1 MFQSTTKVRVRY
13 AETDQMGYCYY
24 GNYAQYYE
32 VARVEAL
39 RSLGISYKNLE
50 AQGYLLP
57 VSDFS
62 IKYVLPAFYDE
73 ELLVKCTIYE
83 LTNFKIKFKYE
94 INNTNG
100 DLLNFG
106 NTTLVF
112 VDKETKKPVNCPD
125 FLNNKLLK
133 FIHEK

>member
-50 AQGYLLP
+50 DQGFLLP
-57 VSDFS
+57 VSDFN
-62 IKYVLPAFYDE
+62 IKYILPAFYDE
-73 ELLVKCTIYE
+73 VLSVKCIINE

-94 INNTNG
+94 IHNTNG

-106 NTTLVF
+106 STTLVF
-112 VDKETKKPVNCPD
+112 VDKQTKKPVNCPD
-125 FLNNKLLK
+125 FLNNKLTK

>member
-1 MFQSTTKVRVRY
+1 MFQSTAKVRVRY

-32 VARVEAL
+32 VARVEGL
-39 RSLGISYKNLE
+39 RKLGISYKDLE

-57 VSDFS
+57 VSEFH
-62 IKYVLPAFYDE
+62 IKYILPAYYDE

-83 LTNFKIKFKYE
+83 LPKIKIKFNYE
-94 INNTNG
+94 IHNING

-106 NTTLVF
+106 STTLVF
-112 VDKETKKPVNCPD
+112 VDKQTKKPVNCPD
-125 FLNNKLLK
+125 LLKNKLSK
-133 FIHEK
+133 IIHEK

>member
-50 AQGYLLP
+50 TQGYLLP

-62 IKYVLPAFYDE
+62 IKYILPAFYDE
-73 ELLVKCTIYE
+73 ELSVKCIIYE

-94 INNTNG
+94 IHNNNG

>member
-50 AQGYLLP
+50 DQGFLLP
-57 VSDFS
+57 SS
-62 IKYVLPAFYDE
+62 Y
-73 ELLVKCTIYE
+73 
-83 LTNFKIKFKYE
+83 
-94 INNTNG
+94 
-100 DLLNFG
+100 
-106 NTTLVF
+106 
-112 VDKETKKPVNCPD
+112 
-125 FLNNKLLK
+125 LK
-133 FIHEK
+133 RIF

>member
-24 GNYAQYYE
+24 GNYAQFYE
-32 VARVEAL
+32 VARVEGL
-39 RSLGISYKNLE
+39 RKLGISYKDLE

-62 IKYVLPAFYDE
+62 IKYILPAFYDE
-73 ELLVKCTIYE
+73 ELLVKCTINE
-83 LTNFKIKFKYE
+83 IPKFKIKFKYE
-94 INNTNG
+94 IHNANG

-106 NTTLVF
+106 STTLVF
-112 VDKETKKPVNCPD
+112 VDKKTKKPINSPN
-125 FLNNKLLK
+125 FLNNELLK
-133 FIHEK
+133 YIHEK

>member
-32 VARVEAL
+32 VARVEGL
-39 RSLGISYKNLE
+39 RKLGIIYKDLE
-50 AQGYLLP
+50 TQGYLLP
-57 VSDFS
+57 VSDFK
-62 IKYVLPAFYDE
+62 IKYILPAFYDE
-73 ELLVKCTIYE
+73 ELLVKCIINE
-83 LTNFKIKFKYE
+83 LPKVKIKFKYE
-94 INNTNG
+94 IHNMNG

-106 NTTLVF
+106 STTLVL
-112 VDKETKKPVNCPD
+112 VERETKKPVNCPN
-125 FLNNKLLK
+125 FLINKLLK

>member
-1 MFQSTTKVRVRY
+1 MCQSTTKVRVRY

-24 GNYAQYYE
+24 GNYAEYYE

-62 IKYVLPAFYDE
+62 IKYILPAFYDE
-73 ELLVKCTIYE
+73 ELSVKCIIYE

-94 INNTNG
+94 IHNTNG

-106 NTTLVF
+106 STTLVF

>member
-32 VARVEAL
+32 VARVESL
-39 RSLGISYKNLE
+39 RTLGISYKDLE

-57 VSDFS
+57 VSEFS
-62 IKYVLPAFYDE
+62 IKYILPAFYDE
-73 ELLVKCTIYE
+73 ELLVKCTIIDPPKV
-83 LTNFKIKFKYE
+83 KIKFKYE
-94 INNTNG
+94 IHNTQG

-106 NTTLVF
+106 RTTLV
-112 VDKETKKPVNCPD
+112 
-125 FLNNKLLK
+125 L
-133 FIHEK
+133 

>member
-57 VSDFS
+57 VSDFT
-62 IKYVLPAFYDE
+62 IKYILPAFYDE
-73 ELLVKCTIYE
+73 ELSVKCKINE

-94 INNTNG
+94 IHNTNG

-106 NTTLVF
+106 STTLVF

>member
-62 IKYVLPAFYDE
+62 IKYILPAFYDE
-73 ELLVKCTIYE
+73 ELSEKCTINE

-94 INNTNG
+94 IHNTNG

-106 NTTLVF
+106 ITTLVF
-112 VDKETKKPVNCPD
+112 VDKQTKKPVNCPD

>member
-24 GNYAQYYE
+24 GNYAQFYE
-32 VARVEAL
+32 VARVEGL
-39 RSLGISYKNLE
+39 RKLGISYKDLE

-62 IKYVLPAFYDE
+62 IKYILPAFYDE
-73 ELLVKCTIYE
+73 ELLVKCTINE
-83 LTNFKIKFKYE
+83 IPKFKIKFKYE
-94 INNTNG
+94 IHNANG

-106 NTTLVF
+106 STTLVF
-112 VDKETKKPVNCPD
+112 VDKKTKKPVNSPN
-125 FLNNKLLK
+125 FLNNELLK
-133 FIHEK
+133 YIHEK

>member
-50 AQGYLLP
+50 DQGFLLP
-57 VSDFS
+57 VSDFN
-62 IKYVLPAFYDE
+62 IKYILPAFYDE
-73 ELLVKCTIYE
+73 ELSVKCTINE

-94 INNTNG
+94 IHNSNG

-106 NTTLVF
+106 STTLVF
-112 VDKETKKPVNCPD
+112 VDKQTKKPVNCPD
-125 FLNNKLLK
+125 FINNKLIK

>member
-32 VARVEAL
+32 VARVETL

-62 IKYVLPAFYDE
+62 IKYILPAFYDE
-73 ELLVKCTIYE
+73 ELSVKCIIYE

-94 INNTNG
+94 IHNTNG

-106 NTTLVF
+106 STTLVF
-112 VDKETKKPVNCPD
+112 VDKQTKKPVNCPD
-125 FLNNKLLK
+125 FINNKLIK